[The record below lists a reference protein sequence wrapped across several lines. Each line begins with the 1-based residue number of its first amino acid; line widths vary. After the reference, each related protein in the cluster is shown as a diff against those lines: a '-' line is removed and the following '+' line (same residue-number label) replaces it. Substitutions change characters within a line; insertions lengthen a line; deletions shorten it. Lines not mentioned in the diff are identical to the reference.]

1 MRRFCRVFQL
11 PALPPSISC
20 QGFRRLSTRFP
31 GSIII
36 QKSGCSVLMSSVIR
50 IIKRRIRIPSFRSYP
65 KEMRYS
71 PLSLPPT
78 SRQKNGALSSALQ
91 PHPRSLIA
99 SVSMGGS
106 LPSKGGP
113 IGYLKSINRSSLDS
127 RICLTLDSFRSPSC
141 RKVKAVVRPYP
152 GAGLSQNIAFRAA
165 FGIAYTPVPRFLH
178 LSEGA
183 LPSAPTAGSP
193 WLPRSLH
200 VKLDAA

>member
-127 RICLTLDSFRSPSC
+127 RIYLTPDSFRSPSC
-141 RKVKAVVRPYP
+141 RKAKAVVRPYP

-165 FGIAYTPVPRFLH
+165 FGIAYNPYRD
-178 LSEGA
+178 G
-183 LPSAPTAGSP
+183 
-193 WLPRSLH
+193 
-200 VKLDAA
+200 